1 MNLSALFIKR
11 PVTTTLLLVG
21 ILVVGVMAYRLL
33 PISDLPVID
42 FPTVQVSAGLP
53 GASPETMA
61 SSVALP
67 LEKQFS
73 TIAGLTAINS
83 NSSLGNTNITLQF
96 DLSRN
101 IDAAAQDVQAVISK
115 TLRALPPGM
124 PAPPSLQKQNPT
136 DQPVIYMVLQSDT
149 LPMSLVD
156 EQAQLLAQRL
166 SQVNGVALVNIMGS
180 RKSAVRVD
188 VDPQRLAAHGIGI
201 DEVASAIT
209 AANVNLPTGTMYGN
223 TKNFVVQAE
232 GQLLTAAAYGPV
244 IISYRNGN
252 PVRLNE
258 VAHVY
263 DGVEN
268 DKAGDVHGQAVDRY
282 FDQQAAGTNVVQVV
296 DDVKALLPTI
306 SERFPAALHI
316 YRSDR
321 SRRFGS
327 VRDVKSAA
335 DHVFLVIW

>member
-1 MNLSALFIKR
+1 MNLSALFIRR

-21 ILVVGVMAYRLL
+21 ILVVGGMAYRLL

-101 IDAAAQDVQAVISK
+101 IDAAAQDVQAVIAK
-115 TLRALPPGM
+115 TTRALPPGM

-136 DQPVIYMVLQSDT
+136 DQPVLYMVLQSDT

-180 RKSAVRVD
+180 RKNAVRVD
-188 VDPQRLAAHGIGI
+188 VDPQKLAAHGIGI
-201 DEVASAIT
+201 DEVATAIT

-223 TKNFVVQAE
+223 TQE
-232 GQLLTAAAYGPV
+232 LRRPG
-244 IISYRNGN
+244 R
-252 PVRLNE
+252 R
-258 VAHVY
+258 
-263 DGVEN
+263 
-268 DKAGDVHGQAVDRY
+268 
-282 FDQQAAGTNVVQVV
+282 
-296 DDVKALLPTI
+296 
-306 SERFPAALHI
+306 PAADGGELRTGHHLVSQ
-316 YRSDR
+316 RQSGSPR
-321 SRRFGS
+321 TKSRTSTTAWKTTRPATSSWTSRRSTF
-327 VRDVKSAA
+327 RSASSRA
-335 DHVFLVIW
+335 RTSCRSSTTSRRCCRR